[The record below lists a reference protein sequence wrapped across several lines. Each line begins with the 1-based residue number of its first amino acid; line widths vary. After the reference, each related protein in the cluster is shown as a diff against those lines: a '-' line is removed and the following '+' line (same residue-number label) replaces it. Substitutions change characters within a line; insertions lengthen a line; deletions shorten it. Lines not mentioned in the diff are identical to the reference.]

1 MGLRCPTAGEAIA
14 SEDDADM
21 KTKQPL
27 SRHIAAIWARI
38 FQPLGLLAF
47 LSLPG
52 ALQAHGDLHEQI
64 EAITARIEKDP
75 DNAELY
81 LKRGELHRAHREWAA
96 AQADFDRAANRNPS
110 LDTVNLARGLL
121 WIDRGEWAQAEKAL
135 GNFLAIH
142 PDHAAALAAR
152 ARVLV
157 RMDRPEEGAAEFTR
171 ALAVKPLPELYLERA
186 RALVKANTAN
196 LENAVRGL
204 DDGLAKLGPVVTLQL
219 LALDFEVQMQ
229 DYTAA
234 LARLDAITLRSPR
247 KEAWLARRGDLL
259 HQAGRSAEARVAWK
273 DALAAIAQL
282 PPHRRSTRAL
292 TALESQ
298 LQANLDQQAR

>member
-1 MGLRCPTAGEAIA
+1 MP
-14 SEDDADM
+14 DM
-21 KTKQPL
+21 KTKQSL
-27 SRHIAAIWARI
+27 SRHIAANWARI

-47 LSLPG
+47 LGLPG
-52 ALQAHGDLHEQI
+52 VLQAHGDLHEQI
-64 EAITARIEKDP
+64 EAIAARIEKDP

-96 AQADFDRAANRNPS
+96 AQADFDRAANRSPS
-110 LDTVNLARGLL
+110 LDTVDLARGLL
-121 WIDRGEWAQAEKAL
+121 WMDMGDWAQAEKAL
-135 GNFLAIH
+135 GNFLASH
-142 PDHAAALAAR
+142 PDHAAALAAHG
-152 ARVLV
+152 RVLV
-157 RMDRPEEGAAEFTR
+157 RMGRHKEGAVEFTR

-186 RALVKANTAN
+186 RALVKDDTAN
-196 LENAVRGL
+196 LKNAVDGL
-204 DDGLAKLGPVVTLQL
+204 NEGLAKLGHVVTLQL

-259 HQAGRSAEARVAWK
+259 HQAGRDPEAQVAWK
-273 DALAAIAQL
+273 AALAAIAQL
-282 PPHRRSTRAL
+282 PPHRRGTRAM

-298 LQANLDQQAR
+298 LQASLDQQAR